1 MTRFLDDPWSVITP
15 AVRKAKGQV
24 TAVVAYIGKQA
35 PDILPLKDGDE
46 LFCDMSEAAMKAGT
60 TDPKVIKA
68 YLDKNVDIYS
78 VDGLHAKFIILPR
91 KLCVGS
97 MNASYN
103 SKNRLWEAALETT
116 DKDAIKE
123 AREYLGGIVAT
134 EVDSEFLRKR
144 AKLYRS
150 TPWSKTPQRKGF
162 AFPKPRPKKLVV
174 VYQTRG
180 DWNTTEIRAHRR
192 GEGEAKS
199 RRKSGKEPEYLFAN
213 HAFEGTIK
221 VGDWVMEHCE
231 YEGENHYSAPGEV
244 IWISKAV
251 VGAEQ
256 FVSGTASPKKR
267 RKKLEFEKGKLLGLP
282 DLTEKSAKDVKRVLG
297 QKIIEKTFH
306 YFGKDYEIRYGINRH
321 S

>member
-91 KLCVGS
+91 KLFVGS

-251 VGAEQ
+251 VGRG
-256 FVSGTASPKKR
+256 GTICIWYSIPKEATK
-267 RKKLEFEKGKLLGLP
+267 KKLEFEKGKLLGLP

-306 YFGKDYEIRYGINRH
+306 YFGKD
-321 S
+321 